1 MDYLDSVAKTLEET
15 KPRSARQVAQAF
27 GMATESRYPK
37 SEQALK
43 ESDRLALF
51 QSVMVIKGMEEA
63 ARRDEALGVTYPRID
78 RFERDLD
85 IFTHVA
91 EERGVSVDQ
100 VEASYYEFRS

>member
-1 MDYLDSVAKTLEET
+1 MLFASGSVRELLQ
-15 KPRSARQVAQAF
+15 RISALQQ
-27 GMATESRYPK
+27 
-37 SEQALK
+37 L
-43 ESDRLALF
+43 L
-51 QSVMVIKGMEEA
+51 
-63 ARRDEALGVTYPRID
+63 TYDASLID